1 MMREL
6 TPIRERARELEA
18 HPEIVTEALAA
29 GAAHS
34 GEIAK
39 ATMSTVRET
48 MGLR

>member
-1 MMREL
+1 MMRSSC
-6 TPIRERARELEA
+6 RSGSARSELEA

-34 GEIAK
+34 GEIAT
-39 ATMSTVRET
+39 ATMTAVRET